1 MLSSRTVYVI
11 DDDREARISLHMVLR
26 SAEIRGRPFGSA
38 SDFLESLPDLT
49 PGCLIVD
56 LRMPSMDGIGLL
68 VELERR
74 GIDWPA
80 IIVTGDP
87 DVSAAVA
94 ALRLGVVDLLEKP
107 YDQTELLDAIERC
120 FLRCQARYFAVE
132 GQDRIA
138 ALTPRER
145 DALDGVM
152 RGETSKHSAR
162 RLNLSPRTVE
172 MHRARMMRKLG
183 VKTASG
189 IVAVAAT
196 AGYRV
201 DHLLG

>member
-1 MLSSRTVYVI
+1 
-11 DDDREARISLHMVLR
+11 
-26 SAEIRGRPFGSA
+26 
-38 SDFLESLPDLT
+38 
-49 PGCLIVD
+49 
-56 LRMPSMDGIGLL
+56 
-68 VELERR
+68 
-74 GIDWPA
+74 
-80 IIVTGDP
+80 
-87 DVSAAVA
+87 VA

-120 FLRCQARYFAVE
+120 FLRCRARCFAAE
-132 GQDRIA
+132 GQDWIA

-152 RGETSKHSAR
+152 RGETSKHAAR

-183 VKTASG
+183 VKTATG
-189 IVAVAAT
+189 IVAVAAR